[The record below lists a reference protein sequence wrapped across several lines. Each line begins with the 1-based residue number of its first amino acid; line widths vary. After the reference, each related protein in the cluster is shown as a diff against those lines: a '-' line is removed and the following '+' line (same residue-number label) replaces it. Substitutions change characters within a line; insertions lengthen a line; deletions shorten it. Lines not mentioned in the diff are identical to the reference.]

1 MITMRKAAAALAI
14 AALPFTA
21 TPAQAHVVVGVAV
34 GTGTITPGLPGCNQQ
49 VTFSGQVV
57 LSTTP
62 PSVRAIAFAG
72 ASASCEDIL
81 VGSGCGT
88 ISGGGIS
95 GTVCYNRTGNVV
107 QLSGTVTVDGH
118 AHTLTATCEFVPTS
132 AQPTTSYAL
141 TCQLALT

>member
-21 TPAQAHVVVGVAV
+21 TPAQAHVVVGVAF

-62 PSVRAIAFAG
+62 PSVRPVSFAG
-72 ASASCEDIL
+72 SSSICED
-81 VGSGCGT
+81 VAFGQGCGQ
-88 ISGGGIS
+88 ISGGVS

-107 QLSGTVTVDGH
+107 QLSGTVTLDGH
-118 AHTLTATCEFVPTS
+118 SHTLTATCEFVPTS
-132 AQPTTSYAL
+132 AQPTTSYVL
-141 TCQLALT
+141 TCQVALS